1 MDEIFLHYTWKYRL
15 FESSKLLTTKGLQIE
30 LIKTGEHNHQS
41 GPDFFN
47 SHLKIDGITWVGNLE
62 IH

>member
-41 GPDFFN
+41 GPDF
-47 SHLKIDGITWVGNLE
+47 
-62 IH
+62 